1 MEFTPPA
8 VPAIQNRLL
17 AFKAELT
24 DLAEGIFLTLWVC
37 LCWMYYH
44 VTSRDQMR
52 SVQLSVLS
60 QVTRLL
66 VSWDCQSA
74 VSESHQVWSLHMT
87 SWRHTVPAPATP
99 TSAMHNWW
107 YAQMS
112 YQDSGPCLELYWTL
126 SIKLRKFNII
136 LLSLLIFNAFSAK
149 DLFFFLKEKLAVSSS
164 TPRLVILKIYQI
176 ISDDK

>member
-44 VTSRDQMR
+44 FTSRDQMR

-99 TSAMHNWW
+99 TSTMHYWW
-107 YAQMS
+107 FVQMS
-112 YQDSGPCLELYWTL
+112 YQDSRPSPGTLLETVNKTKKVQHNF
-126 SIKLRKFNII
+126 I
-136 LLSLLIFNAFSAK
+136 
-149 DLFFFLKEKLAVSSS
+149 ESSHF
-164 TPRLVILKIYQI
+164 QCF
-176 ISDDK
+176 